1 MTKTTGAN
9 IFEAEFL
16 FLTVMDA
23 LSADA
28 VYEDTFKK
36 NQLDLMRIRFMR
48 CSRLLGLARQEVP
61 YLQGSLS
68 GLDLVAVSQRMSEL
82 KTALD
87 QSGTFVPADSR
98 AAQADPDPDPD
109 SESLRSWLVDFQRSY
124 RQRFNAEH
132 SNPVLKWVPKDPDN
146 IQAMCNSFNDAIVAL
161 EKLIGNDVLSLT
173 SEDAIELARAPS
185 QASLMEAAKGTD
197 FMLFDF
203 LREEQMKQQQKQE
216 VGNHEVRH
224 DPEQH
229 QEQLK
234 REEEELQR
242 KLAGIRSEQSVR
254 NLDHSF
260 ARAEL
265 TRNLGAN
272 NQDYHQL
279 VVGLQR
285 DQAAC
290 DRQYRLQQTCLQRDQ
305 VTRDSAHRQQEER
318 LQREQARRDQDHIL
332 QMTALQDAYKHQEAN
347 LQSRLVQRK
356 SELQKEPYQRKSEL
370 YSMLLDADRLYTEK
384 SIDLRAQYHQETQGL
399 QEQHDLRTQEYFGE
413 LLELRGQHTER
424 EDEQLKRQDILRQQ
438 EHCRQLADW
447 QKKLALQQ
455 YELEQEVAKRDLD
468 HAQWHTVKQREQE
481 ELEDQLRQIHEQ
493 MPPETRRE
501 MENRAKAFNN
511 PTSIPIY
518 TSIADMK
525 ARKAA
530 AAATPSRAGTADT
543 PGTPSTTS
551 SSTVPWSPPRAPDAP
566 SAPSAPR
573 VPRRPVGRRGPIG
586 PQGPITPTSSSASK
600 SRTFLSSKVIASN
613 ITAANDPIVLSGNH
627 QFRTVLRN
635 VVIDDSSIVF
645 IP

>member
-61 YLQGSLS
+61 YVQGSLS

-87 QSGTFVPADSR
+87 QSGTFVPAGSK
-98 AAQADPDPDPD
+98 AAQADPDSDPD
-109 SESLRSWLVDFQRSY
+109 SLRGWLVNFQRSY
-124 RQRFNAEH
+124 RQKFNAEH
-132 SNPVLKWVPKDPDN
+132 SNPVLKWVPKDLDS
-146 IQAMCNSFNDAIVAL
+146 IQTMCNSFNDAIVAL
-161 EKLIGNDVLSLT
+161 EKLVGDDVVSLT
-173 SEDAIELARAPS
+173 REDAIELARAPS
-185 QASLMEAAKGTD
+185 QASLMEAAKDTD
-197 FMLFDF
+197 FMLFEF
-203 LREEQMKQQQKQE
+203 LQEEQMKQQQKQA
-216 VGNHEVRH
+216 VDNHEGQH

-234 REEEELQR
+234 REEEILQR
-242 KLAGIRSEQSVR
+242 KLAGIRSEQS
-254 NLDHSF
+254 NKNQDHSL
-260 ARAEL
+260 ARSEL
-265 TRNLGAN
+265 QRNMGAN
-272 NQDYHQL
+272 NRDYHRL
-279 VVGLQR
+279 VAGLQR

-290 DRQYRLQQTCLQRDQ
+290 DADYRRQQARLQRDQ
-305 VTRDSAHRQQEER
+305 VTRDGAHRQQEER

-332 QMTALQDAYKHQEAN
+332 QMTALQDAYKQQEAN
-347 LQSRLVQRK
+347 LQSKLVQRK
-356 SELQKEPYQRKSEL
+356 SELEKEPSQRKSEL
-370 YSMLLDADRLYTEK
+370 YSMMLDADQLYSEK
-384 SIDLRAQYHQETQGL
+384 SMKLRAQYHQETQGL
-399 QEQHDLRTQEYFGE
+399 REQHDLRTQEYFRE
-413 LLELRGQHTER
+413 LLELQNQHTQR
-424 EDEQLKRQDILRQQ
+424 EDEDPKRQYILRQQ

-455 YELEQEVAKRDLD
+455 YELEQEETRIDLD
-468 HAQWHTVKQREQE
+468 RSQWHTAKQREQE

-501 MENRAKAFNN
+501 MENRASAFSKPNS
-511 PTSIPIY
+511 TRIY

-530 AAATPSRAGTADT
+530 AAARPSRASTAHT

-551 SSTVPWSPPRAPDAP
+551 SSTVPGSPPRASDAP
-566 SAPSAPR
+566 SAPSAPEG
-573 VPRRPVGRRGPIG
+573 PRGPS
-586 PQGPITPTSSSASK
+586 TPTSGSAGK
-600 SRTFLSSKVIASN
+600 SRTFLSGKVIAGN
-613 ITAANDPIVLSGNH
+613 ITAANDPIVLDGHH
-627 QFRTVLRN
+627 QFRTVIRN
-635 VVIDDSSIVF
+635 VVVDDSKIVF
-645 IP
+645 IPKPGA